1 MSATDAESV
10 AICGKGGVGKTTLAA
25 LLARSLADGHRGRV
39 LVVDADPAG
48 GLSLALGLRVRRS
61 LDDLRRELI
70 AELAGDVVPD
80 ATDLVATADFRLM
93 ESLVERGS
101 LAFLA
106 VGRPEEAGCYCQLNS
121 FLRSALEA
129 LCSQFQ
135 LTLIDAEAGIE
146 QVNRRVMQSVTRLL
160 LVSDPSVKG
169 LKVAEAIAEVA
180 VPAARSLEVGLVLN
194 RVADEALADRLAGR
208 TRLPLLGRVPEDP
221 TVGAFDAQARSFLE
235 IPASSAALRAAR
247 ALLEQMFTVRP

>member
-1 MSATDAESV
+1 MSATGPASV
-10 AICGKGGVGKTTLAA
+10 AICGKGGVGKTTLTA

-48 GLSLALGLRVRRS
+48 GLSLALGLQVRRS

-70 AELAGDVVPD
+70 AELAGDAVPD

-101 LAFLA
+101 LAVLG
-106 VGRPEEAGCYCQLNS
+106 VGRPEEEGCYCQLNS

-129 LCSQFQ
+129 LSSQFH

-169 LKVAEAIAEVA
+169 LRVAEAIAEVA
-180 VPAARSLEVGLVLN
+180 HPSEVGLVLN
-194 RVADEALADRLAGR
+194 RVVDDGLADRLAGR
-208 TRLPLLGRVPEDP
+208 TRLPLVGRIPEDP
-221 TVGAFDAQARSFLE
+221 TVGTFDAEARPFFE

-247 ALLEQMFTVRP
+247 ALLEGMFAPRS